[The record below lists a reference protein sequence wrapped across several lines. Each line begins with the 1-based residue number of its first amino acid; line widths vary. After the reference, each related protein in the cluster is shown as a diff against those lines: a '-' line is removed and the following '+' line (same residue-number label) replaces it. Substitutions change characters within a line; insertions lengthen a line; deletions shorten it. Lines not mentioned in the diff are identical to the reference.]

1 MIKPVPLISLFL
13 LLGVINGREK
23 RIDSKI
29 EQIEKGYNY
38 SCNFRS
44 TLSRDSVLA
53 ILFEFD
59 HFVKYSSQMSQIEL
73 LSEEKNSYLVS
84 ICMKYLIYSS
94 RSVYRRTLLEEKIW
108 W

>member
-38 SCNFRS
+38 SCNFQS

-73 LSEEKNSYLVS
+73 LSEEILLSGIV
-84 ICMKYLIYSS
+84 CMKFLIYSS
-94 RSVYRRTLLEEKIW
+94 RSVYRKLSGKKIW